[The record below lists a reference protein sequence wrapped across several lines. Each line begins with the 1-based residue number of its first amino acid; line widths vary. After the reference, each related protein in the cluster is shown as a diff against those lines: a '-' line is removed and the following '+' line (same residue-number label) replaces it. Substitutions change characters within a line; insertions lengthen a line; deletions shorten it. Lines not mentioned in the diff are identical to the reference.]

1 MAVAQ
6 ILGIF
11 LQHSQKKL

>member
-6 ILGIF
+6 ILGV
-11 LQHSQKKL
+11 